1 MNLVVVAL
9 GQPLRGDDGAGAE
22 ALRFWMKG
30 HPAEARKLEGRL
42 LFLETPGLGL
52 LDDLSGAGA
61 ALLIDSISS
70 GAPAGSVR
78 VWEELPK
85 ERVSS
90 AEKTAHGFGFL
101 ETITLARKSGMPL
114 PERICLI
121 GIEAGSFAL
130 GAGLSAK
137 VRAALPRAAEEIDRM
152 VRKLA
157 F

>member
-1 MNLVVVAL
+1 MNLAVIAL

-22 ALRFWMKG
+22 ALRLWMTR
-30 HPAEARKLEGRL
+30 HPVEAQQLERQL

-52 LDDLSGAGA
+52 LDELSGAGA

-70 GAPAGSVR
+70 GAPAGTVR
-78 VWEELPK
+78 VWEELPEEK
-85 ERVSS
+85 VAS

-101 ETITLARKSGMPL
+101 ETITLARKSGTPL

-130 GAGLSAK
+130 GVGLTPE
-137 VRAALPRAAEEIDRM
+137 VRAALPRAVEEIDRM